1 MCHEFYKQY
10 KYNTK
15 VDITR
20 QDLETTKQDSS
31 ESFHAF
37 ITRWRTKAAQMT
49 IRPNE
54 EEQLNMIVKNLLPTY
69 NKYLF
74 ARYFPNF
81 KTLIAAGTQIEEAS
95 ITVGLCKISWTNKSL
110 LHQHLPINPTL
121 LHELPSHN
129 GFFKNFFLL
138 QTLSVP
144 YLFPFFSYLNFIS
157 CLMHFV
163 IHACLMQK

>member
-15 VDITR
+15 VDITW

-69 NKYLF
+69 DKYLF
-74 ARYFPNF
+74 ARYFPSF
-81 KTLIAAGTQIEEAS
+81 KTLIATRTQIEDAINNGGIIQDLMDQQIIATPAS
-95 ITVGLCKISWTNKSL
+95 TNQSNSTSWVTK
-110 LHQHLPINPTL
+110 P
-121 LHELPSHN
+121 
-129 GFFKNFFLL
+129 
-138 QTLSVP
+138 
-144 YLFPFFSYLNFIS
+144 
-157 CLMHFV
+157 
-163 IHACLMQK
+163 